1 MSEQSRPAGG
11 GSAPGGGSGA
21 GHGPEAPDQDA
32 APGTDRLPAA
42 APGGPTPPSQWTPP
56 PPPADGGP
64 AEPDWY
70 TRPAPATSK
79 LAAQR
84 ARPAGPAG
92 WKRWLAIGIPVL
104 AALAV
109 TAGIFLS
116 LRQDPSAARSADA
129 SASESAGTGPGGV
142 IAKDVSPLDFKAG
155 DCFTDFQ
162 AVTLNATVVTCSTP
176 HAAQNIGTFSYQ
188 PSDPFPGKDALNA
201 KAEQVCTAI
210 KLNKQAGKYPS
221 LRTSYGM
228 PSEGTWQ
235 EGDRRIDCFV
245 IVDGG
250 NKLKESLIGG

>member
-1 MSEQSRPAGG
+1 MSEQARPAGG

-21 GHGPEAPDQDA
+21 GQPPAAPKQDS
-32 APGTDRLPAA
+32 APGTGRLPAPA
-42 APGGPTPPSQWTPP
+42 GPTPPSQWTPA
-56 PPPADGGP
+56 PAPTDGSP
-64 AEPDWY
+64 AEPGWY
-70 TRPAPATSK
+70 SKPAPATGE
-79 LAAQR
+79 LPVRGTAPDPQ
-84 ARPAGPAG
+84 PG
-92 WKRWLAIGIPVL
+92 WKRWLAIGVSLLVILGV
-104 AALAV
+104 V
-109 TAGIFLS
+109 AGIALS
-116 LRQDPSAARSADA
+116 LRPDPSTAHSGDAGADAASADA
-129 SASESAGTGPGGV
+129 GPDGV

-176 HAAQNIGTFSYQ
+176 HAAQIIGTFSYQ
-188 PSDPFPGKDALNA
+188 PSDQFPGKDALNA

-210 KLNKQAGKYPS
+210 KLTKQADKYRS

-250 NKLKESLIGG
+250 NKLKESLIGS